1 MIVGGEYDQNTLYE
15 ILKGLIKATYYIEH
29 LVFSSGD

>member
-1 MIVGGEYDQNTLYE
+1 MIVGGENDQNTVYE
-15 ILKGLIKATYYIEH
+15 ILKGLIKSYYIKY